1 MARTLT
7 ESPTRTSARAPAAHL
22 HCCMRVHTCS
32 LLAATCCSSSCTRL
46 SSDAVCVSAFAAA
59 CGGPRRSA
67 GFVGDGACAAGIPTE
82 WNAVL
87 VANVAAGPQ
96 ASRRALRGPH
106 WRPACREP
114 CGARN
119 TVKQVHEKR
128 FHLSKGQHSTSAVHR
143 ESRKCLWFHRE
154 SVSGLGGFRLGFV
167 HDPPRLGGSGLYQ
180 NALILYHLTTARGLG
195 GWRTQRFGVLYSKF
209 EFAVQDAIKTPK
221 LKPPQPETLS
231 R

>member
-1 MARTLT
+1 M
-7 ESPTRTSARAPAAHL
+7 EGVRAWKK
-22 HCCMRVHTCS
+22 
-32 LLAATCCSSSCTRL
+32 
-46 SSDAVCVSAFAAA
+46 
-59 CGGPRRSA
+59 GGPPIFKKA
-67 GFVGDGACAAGIPTE
+67 GGIQD
-82 WNAVL
+82 ADV
-87 VANVAAGPQ
+87 
-96 ASRRALRGPH
+96 
-106 WRPACREP
+106 
-114 CGARN
+114 
-119 TVKQVHEKR
+119 
-128 FHLSKGQHSTSAVHR
+128 
-143 ESRKCLWFHRE
+143 HRE